1 MILSIESKL
10 LSQYLLKQLNMFF
23 PDDIDISYNLVQIMP
38 IVIERMDYCFSQ
50 IHKKYYF
57 DKGHSVFNHLNSDH
71 YAMFLYWIAN
81 EAYKNQFINLAE
93 KAFFL
98 NKALHGVDAFYSIKL
113 PDVFLF
119 VHPIGTILGNASY
132 SNYLVVYQNVTVG
145 SDING
150 IYPQFGQANVLYSKS
165 SVIGS
170 CVLGNNVG
178 VGANSFLRNSQI
190 PDNSI
195 AVGLYPEVKIKK
207 NNIHNQKEFFH

>member
-1 MILSIESKL
+1 
-10 LSQYLLKQLNMFF
+10 
-23 PDDIDISYNLVQIMP
+23 
-38 IVIERMDYCFSQ
+38 
-50 IHKKYYF
+50 
-57 DKGHSVFNHLNSDH
+57 
-71 YAMFLYWIAN
+71 MFLYWIAN

-178 VGANSFLRNSQI
+178 VGANAFYVGVGANAFLRNSQI

-195 AVGLYPEVKIKK
+195 AVGLYPEVKIKE
-207 NNIHNQKEFFH
+207 NNIQNQKEFFH